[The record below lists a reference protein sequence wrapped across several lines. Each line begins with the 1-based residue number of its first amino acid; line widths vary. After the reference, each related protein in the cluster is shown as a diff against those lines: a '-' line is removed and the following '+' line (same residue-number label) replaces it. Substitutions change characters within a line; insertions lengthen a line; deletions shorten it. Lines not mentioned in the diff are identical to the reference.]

1 MYAVEVRDHVMIAH
15 SIPGEVF
22 GPAQKL
28 HGATYVIDV
37 CFMRPALDEHD
48 IVVDIG
54 LATETVK
61 QVLSSINFSNL
72 DEHPDFKGTRS
83 TTEVVARWVFRR
95 MQEAISAG
103 RLGASAGGLTRLK
116 ITLHESHAARAS
128 YESDLDAAS
137 PARA

>member
-1 MYAVEVRDHVMIAH
+1 MYSVEVRDHVMIAH

-37 CFMRPALDEHD
+37 CFMRPELDEHD

-61 QVLSSINFSNL
+61 KILSSINFSNL
-72 DEHPDFKGTRS
+72 DEHPDFKGRRS
-83 TTEVVARWVFRR
+83 TTEAVARWVFEHVE
-95 MQEAISAG
+95 EAIKAG
-103 RLGASAGGLTRLK
+103 RLGASATGLTRLK
-116 ITLHESHAARAS
+116 ITLHESHAARAG
-128 YESDLDAAS
+128 YEADLNFRG
-137 PARA
+137 ARA